1 MLSLKETTSV
11 VHSLA
16 PAARTA
22 SANGTGV
29 DVRNAD
35 DVLVILTNGTTTGTN
50 PTLDVT
56 IEDSANNS
64 SFAAVSGYAFAQVTA
79 AIAGGD
85 AALTLQV
92 PKRALRRYI
101 RAVAT
106 IGGTNTPTFACA
118 VLVQLKLREV

>member
-1 MLSLKETTSV
+1 MRTLKESTSV
-11 VHSLA
+11 VQSLA
-16 PAARTA
+16 PATRTT

-35 DVLVILTNGTTTGTN
+35 DILFVLTNGTTSGTT

-56 IEDSANNS
+56 VEDSADNS
-64 SFAAVSGYAFAQVTA
+64 SFAAVSGYAFTQVTA
-79 AIAGGD
+79 AIAGGS

-92 PKRALRRYI
+92 PKRAVRRYV

-106 IGGTNTPTFACA
+106 IAGTTPSFACA